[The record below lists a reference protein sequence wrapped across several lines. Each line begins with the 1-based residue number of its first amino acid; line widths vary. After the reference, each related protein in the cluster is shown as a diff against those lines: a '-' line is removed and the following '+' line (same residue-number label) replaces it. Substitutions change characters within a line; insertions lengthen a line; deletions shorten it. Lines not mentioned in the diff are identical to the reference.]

1 MPQSAGSGR
10 RASESVQI
18 SDATMVLDALEA
30 YFRRRARTPNACMK
44 VAYSSIEAKR
54 ALAQVR
60 RKRRSRGGLRNAER
74 TSYKCFNCGMYH
86 LTSVSR

>member
-1 MPQSAGSGR
+1 M
-10 RASESVQI
+10 QI

-30 YFRRRARTPNACMK
+30 YFRRRERTPHGCAK

-60 RKRRSRGGLRNAER
+60 RKRNARGGLRGAER
-74 TSYKCFNCGMYH
+74 YTYKCWACGKWH
-86 LTSVSR
+86 LASGSR